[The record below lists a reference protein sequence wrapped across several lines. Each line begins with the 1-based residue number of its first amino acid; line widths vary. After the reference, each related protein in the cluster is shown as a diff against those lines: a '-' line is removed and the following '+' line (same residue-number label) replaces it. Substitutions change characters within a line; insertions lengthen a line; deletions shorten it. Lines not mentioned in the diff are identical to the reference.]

1 MATKL
6 VNTTKHPHSFRY
18 LKDDK
23 GNDLPEVRLGIPAD
37 AGITGQPQPEV
48 EITAAQLAALK
59 KRPVFQE
66 LESKNQIIV
75 KAA

>member
-6 VNTTKHPHSFRY
+6 VNTTKHPHTFCY

-37 AGITGQPQPEV
+37 AGVVGQPQPEL
-48 EITAAQLAALK
+48 EITTAQLAALK
-59 KRPVFQE
+59 KRPVFVE
-66 LESKNQIIV
+66 LESKNKIIV